1 MVPMQDDRGARDTR
15 DWFRKVLEQYPPSVR
30 QVLQIDTSL
39 LSRPDYLATYPA
51 LAAFL
56 AEHPEVAHNPAYF
69 VGSPNGQPEYGPQ
82 TATVETIRV
91 FRDSTQ
97 FLGVV
102 AIVFIITSALAGVIR
117 TLIDQ
122 HRWQRAAKMHM
133 EIQNKLLD
141 RFAGSGELLA
151 YLETPTGRGLADLQ
165 LPGLGSVA
173 RPMDAPVSRI
183 FWPLQTG
190 IVVTAAGIGLGYMGP
205 RMGFTEMSEPI
216 SGVGMLV
223 GAIGLGFIVSAI
235 ASFLLSHR
243 LGLVPAASRPDLG
256 RGTPDA

>member
-1 MVPMQDDRGARDTR
+1 MAPMQDDRGARETR
-15 DWFRKVLEQYPPSVR
+15 DWFKKVLEQYPPSVR
-30 QVLQIDTSL
+30 EVLQIDTSL

-51 LAAFL
+51 LAQFL
-56 AEHPEVAHNPAYF
+56 AEHPEVAHNPAFF
-69 VGSPNGQPEYGPQ
+69 VGSPNSQQDYGPQ
-82 TATVETIRV
+82 TATMEQIRAW
-91 FRDSTQ
+91 RD
-97 FLGVV
+97 FAGMLPVV

-122 HRWQRAAKMHM
+122 RRWQRAAKMHM

-165 LPGLGSVA
+165 LPGLGTVA
-173 RPMDAPVSRI
+173 RPMDAPANRI

-190 IVVTAAGIGLGYMGP
+190 IVVMAAGVGLGYMGP
-205 RMGFTEMSEPI
+205 RMGLTAMGQPI
-216 SGVGMLV
+216 SGVGVLV

-235 ASFLLSHR
+235 ASFALSHR
-243 LGLVPAASRPDLG
+243 LGLVPAVNRADVG
-256 RGTPDA
+256 RGTDA